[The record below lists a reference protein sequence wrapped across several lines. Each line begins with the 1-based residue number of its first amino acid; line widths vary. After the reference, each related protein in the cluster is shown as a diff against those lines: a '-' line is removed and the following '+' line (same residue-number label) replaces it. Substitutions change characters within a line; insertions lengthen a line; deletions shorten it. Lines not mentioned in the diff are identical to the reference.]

1 MKCRLPNKYKL
12 TKKENQLI
20 YKESHRVVMELM
32 GKETE
37 RIVRKTEEDYN
48 SLMDLLK
55 RDEPKKVEII
65 MSTSD
70 ETKFRYIDCSNCY
83 EHFAGLNYYCGNG
96 LKWSFCPSC
105 GHRIDWGDLK

>member
-1 MKCRLPNKYKL
+1 MINMEFIFNKKTGKFEEYKP
-12 TKKENQLI
+12 
-20 YKESHRVVMELM
+20 YKVV
-32 GKETE
+32 K
-37 RIVRKTEEDYN
+37 IACKTEEDYN

-70 ETKFRYIDCSNCY
+70 ETKIRYIDCSNCY
-83 EHFAGLNYYCGNG
+83 EHFAGLDYYCGNG

>member
-37 RIVRKTEEDYN
+37 RIVRKTLKMVCVALNRQYGFGKDRLNKLLATYFSLVESENEDTLPIIWTKLL
-48 SLMDLLK
+48 LM
-55 RDEPKKVEII
+55 
-65 MSTSD
+65 
-70 ETKFRYIDCSNCY
+70 N
-83 EHFAGLNYYCGNG
+83 
-96 LKWSFCPSC
+96 
-105 GHRIDWGDLK
+105 